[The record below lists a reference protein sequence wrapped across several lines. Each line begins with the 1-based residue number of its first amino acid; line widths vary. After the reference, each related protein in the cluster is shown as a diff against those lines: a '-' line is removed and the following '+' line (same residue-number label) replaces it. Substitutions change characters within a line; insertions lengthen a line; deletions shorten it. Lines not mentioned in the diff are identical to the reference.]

1 MEKLEKKEIDK
12 LGKDLITKYIDYLN
26 DNNMFKRNFDGVFK
40 EFRNKIGLDIKTNI
54 KEEDLKAN
62 IDNASK
68 YMHAIADLDFL
79 RRVLEASQDSF
90 IKDNIIIIRVFDTII
105 LSEQKIADA
114 TEYNKLL
121 DAIPKEAKEKM
132 SKTLTARKD
141 IEKLKQELVS
151 FEFIFGKA
159 KFEQALKDRLENA
172 TFQYARQVF
181 CLMIMDAIIS
191 FHKIDKELQIL
202 LPMQIDEYDDATS
215 KIKAF
220 FEKGKRVKDFK
231 KTELYLKYYKY
242 INLHK
247 VLKYKEYEAE
257 QKQIVNELF
266 EMILKEEDATKMLE
280 LCEDNLFKQ
289 RWWYYDKEK

>member
-12 LGKDLITKYIDYLN
+12 LGKDLIIKYIDYLN
-26 DNNMFKRNFDGVFK
+26 NNNMFKRNFDDIFK
-40 EFRNKIGLDIKTNI
+40 EFRNKIGLDIKADI

-79 RRVLEASQDSF
+79 RRVLEASQESF
-90 IKDNIIIIRVFDTII
+90 IKDNVIIIRVFDNII

-141 IEKLKQELVS
+141 VEKLKQELVS
-151 FEFIFGKA
+151 FEFIFGTA
-159 KFEQALKDRLENA
+159 KLEQALKDRLENA

-181 CLMIMDAIIS
+181 CLMIMDAILS

-202 LPMQIDEYDDATS
+202 LPMQIDEYDDATA

-247 VLKYKEYEAE
+247 VLKYKEFEAE
-257 QKQIVNELF
+257 QKQIVSELF
-266 EMILKEEDATKMLE
+266 EMILKEADATKMLK